1 MLYII
6 FYCTNLS
13 YIYVQKSYAQNN
25 WLLSILNFQQKKKKK
40 KNSYPF
46 YSIKIISKIVN
57 VRILAFSLS
66 LSLQARSARKHPLT
80 FLFWKGKQEQGEQNK
95 GKSLIVRHCLV
106 DPRRRNTSIR
116 LPFPLLRYTFQGWW
130 KAYAVSR
137 MESTDR
143 EKERRKYPSC
153 PHPTRYMRMRWNESG
168 RSAALSSIEKIWIS
182 FPISD
187 VSWHFAGRRVAGAG
201 VFNETRTIQRN
212 AIRYFVRRI
221 RDPTLLPCVSV
232 RRRGGF
238 LCGYTKLRSIM
249 VGRLVSFKQV
259 WLWLISLNDSLVVTY
274 IITYVCTIWV

>member
-1 MLYII
+1 MEGE
-6 FYCTNLS
+6 
-13 YIYVQKSYAQNN
+13 
-25 WLLSILNFQQKKKKK
+25 
-40 KNSYPF
+40 
-46 YSIKIISKIVN
+46 
-57 VRILAFSLS
+57 
-66 LSLQARSARKHPLT
+66 ARARRTK
-80 FLFWKGKQEQGEQNK
+80 QGE
-95 GKSLIVRHCLV
+95 IVDRSPLSRRSSPAKHL
-106 DPRRRNTSIR
+106 DPPSVSVTSIHVPR
-116 LPFPLLRYTFQGWW
+116 LMET
-130 KAYAVSR
+130 YAVSR

-187 VSWHFAGRRVAGAG
+187 VSWHFAGRRVAGGG

-249 VGRLVSFKQV
+249 VGRLVSFKRV

-274 IITYVCTIWV
+274 MITYVCTIWV